1 MNLSFLPDTLCQNS
15 NYIAAWCLRAL
26 LDLKLCEKVGPG
38 KGRWLFLDGDLL
50 SFLGMEEVEES
61 MPLNA
66 FRQMLECKQSE
77 LPYSNPEG
85 SALWRNIQQLA
96 TILSL
101 SPIEQE
107 VLLFAITLKSHPILE
122 GLLGQLGAV
131 DIHKAAWAI
140 AILLQRPLD
149 DVHCALSRNG
159 QLLTSGI
166 MLLESHS
173 RDLCGMFDFIEGM
186 NQKLLR
192 VSPSTEELLTPY
204 IAMASGGELKPV
216 DFSHIHNQYQQLRS
230 YMKGVDLHKASGA
243 NVLIYGPPG
252 TGKTELVKTLAE
264 DLGFSLFEIGIFLDD
279 GDAIS
284 PEGRVRSYRWAQ
296 HMLSQHP
303 KPLVLFDEIEDAF
316 PIGSLFAKPRKYTSK
331 AWINRML
338 ESNPTPTV
346 WLSNAVEQLD
356 PAMIRRFDLVV
367 EIKAPNQKTR
377 RLLLNKA
384 VRDLHASPK
393 WVSEIARN
401 EHLTPAHLER
411 AARVAHLSGFHGK
424 QAEICMQSQI
434 NATQKATGVRDHV
447 AEYRSETP
455 YHPELSNTDQNM
467 ERIIAALTKSSEGRL
482 CLYGPP
488 GTGKTG
494 FAYHLGKTLDKPV
507 LAKPASQLLGMFV
520 GKTEQNIAEAFE
532 EANSTKAILLLDEA
546 EGLIHDRAGHH
557 RSWETTQVTELL
569 MQLERFRGI
578 VIASTNLLEK
588 VDSAAM
594 RRFDFKIRF
603 DYLKPE
609 QAQALFSMV
618 LRQNG
623 YRRSVPVS
631 TLAQLQDI
639 SPLTPACFAVA
650 TRQAR
655 IMGETMTPQTLL
667 NSLINE
673 SDLLG
678 NSGSRPIGFVR

>member
-1 MNLSFLPDTLCQNS
+1 MVLSLLPDTLCQNN

-26 LDLKLCEKVGPG
+26 LDLKLCEKVAPG
-38 KGRWLFLDGDLL
+38 RLFSHFLDQDLL
-50 SFLGMEEVEES
+50 DFLGIEQVEEH
-61 MPLNA
+61 MPFNT
-66 FRQMLECKQSE
+66 FRNMLVGKQSE

-101 SPIEQE
+101 RPIEKE

-122 GLLGQLGAV
+122 DLLSKLGSI

-140 AILLQRPLD
+140 AILLQRPVD

-159 QLLTSGI
+159 QLLASGI

-186 NQKLLR
+186 KQKLLR
-192 VSPSTEELLTPY
+192 VSPSTEELLAPY
-204 IAMASGGELKPV
+204 IAMASAGELKPV
-216 DFSHIHNQYQQLRS
+216 DFSHIRNQYQQLRS
-230 YMKGVDLHKASGA
+230 YMKGVDKNKASGA

-264 DLGFSLFEIGIFLDD
+264 DLGYQLFEIGIFMDD

-284 PEGRVRSYRWAQ
+284 PEGRLRSYRWAQ
-296 HMLSQHP
+296 YMLSQHP
-303 KPLVLFDEIEDAF
+303 RSIVLFDEIEDAF
-316 PIGSLFAKPRKYTSK
+316 PMGSLFAKPCKYTGK

-338 ESNPTPTV
+338 ENNPIPTF
-346 WLSNAVEQLD
+346 WLSNAVAQLD
-356 PAMIRRFDLVV
+356 PAMIRRFDVV
-367 EIKAPNQKTR
+367 LEIKAPNQKTR
-377 RLLLNKA
+377 RRLLNEA
-384 VRDLHASPK
+384 VCDLHASTK
-393 WVSEIARN
+393 WVSEVSRN

-411 AARVAHLSGFHGK
+411 AARVARLSGFHGK
-424 QAEICMQSQI
+424 QAETCMQSQI
-434 NATQKATGVRDHV
+434 NATQKATGARDQV
-447 AEYRSETP
+447 AEYHSDTP
-455 YHPELSNTDQNM
+455 YHPELSNTDQDM
-467 ERIIAALTKSSEGRL
+467 ERIIAALTKSGEGRL

-494 FAYHLGKTLDKPV
+494 FTYHLGKALDKLV

-520 GKTEQNIAEAFE
+520 GQTEQNIAEAFE

-546 EGLIHDRAGHH
+546 DSLIHDRVGHQ
-557 RSWETTQVTELL
+557 RSWETTQVNELL

-623 YRRSVPVS
+623 YRRRAPDS
-631 TLAQLQDI
+631 TFAQLRHI

-650 TRQAR
+650 SRQAR
-655 IMGETMTPQTLL
+655 IMGEKMTPQTLL
-667 NSLINE
+667 HSLSKE
-673 SDLLG
+673 SALLG
-678 NSGSRPIGFVR
+678 KSCSRPIGFVH